1 MSFDVS
7 VALKN
12 VHDFEAVRDIAK
24 KDHIILVGNAA
35 DVRAKLRT
43 RTAYIPLD
51 CCQFVALGAKLPH
64 EGFPGCNV
72 PACIGDVGHNRK
84 KGRRERR

>member
-43 RTAYIPLD
+43 RTAYVPSIAASLWHWARSFLTKAFPAATFPLAS
-51 CCQFVALGAKLPH
+51 VM
-64 EGFPGCNV
+64 
-72 PACIGDVGHNRK
+72 
-84 KGRRERR
+84 